1 MTPRSAILNVMTKAV
16 DKAARALKR
25 DFGEVEQLQVSQKGP
40 SDFVSNA
47 DLKSERILR
56 EELSKARPAFG
67 FLAEESGA
75 QAGSAAEHRWLI
87 DPLDGTTHILPGRPP
102 YHHPEHS
109 GAAWPGVLHDPLP
122 LHLRSCLRQTPS
134 AA

>member
-47 DLKSERILR
+47 DPKAERLRR
-56 EELSKARPAFG
+56 EELSKGRPTFG

-75 QAGSAAEHRWLI
+75 HPGTDPEHRWVI
-87 DPLDGTTHILPGRPP
+87 DPLDGTTNFLHGLP
-102 YHHPEHS
+102 HF
-109 GAAWPGVLHDPLP
+109 
-122 LHLRSCLRQTPS
+122 
-134 AA
+134 

>member
-47 DLKSERILR
+47 DHKSERILR
-56 EELSKARPAFG
+56 EELSKARPT
-67 FLAEESGA
+67 LY
-75 QAGSAAEHRWLI
+75 QRPLRAG
-87 DPLDGTTHILPGRPP
+87 T
-102 YHHPEHS
+102 
-109 GAAWPGVLHDPLP
+109 
-122 LHLRSCLRQTPS
+122 
-134 AA
+134 